1 MHFPEQQKGVKQ
13 HLEIIPSAFWNL
25 RDFNAMKRNCMPGQ
39 YLILLQSQHTAQN
52 ENASGKGF
60 YNNKTIWFTW
70 CCSVVHIIFTNA
82 GVKVS
87 GAAKYRP
94 QQIQII
100 IISGTCSD
108 CSYAFLMLPL
118 ITLHW
123 SSLQQRLGCVWNI
136 SKGLS
141 YFIPEM
147 CIMHLFDYF
156 SELP

>member
-1 MHFPEQQKGVKQ
+1 M
-13 HLEIIPSAFWNL
+13 
-25 RDFNAMKRNCMPGQ
+25 
-39 YLILLQSQHTAQN
+39 
-52 ENASGKGF
+52 
-60 YNNKTIWFTW
+60 
-70 CCSVVHIIFTNA
+70 VHIIFTNA

-123 SSLQQRLGCVWNI
+123 SSLPPAAARLRVEYIERTLTLYTKNVHHASI
-136 SKGLS
+136 
-141 YFIPEM
+141 
-147 CIMHLFDYF
+147 
-156 SELP
+156 

>member
-1 MHFPEQQKGVKQ
+1 MHAGPIFDIAIAHHLNLKWKKGLRLYQDSGPWDLRLEQT
-13 HLEIIPSAFWNL
+13 FT
-25 RDFNAMKRNCMPGQ
+25 RNQGG
-39 YLILLQSQHTAQN
+39 TK
-52 ENASGKGF
+52 NASENGF
-60 YNNKTIWFTW
+60 YNNKMIYYTW
-70 CCSVVHIIFTNA
+70 CCCSVVHIIFTNA

-123 SSLQQRLGCVWNI
+123 SSLQQLGCVWNI

>member
-1 MHFPEQQKGVKQ
+1 M
-13 HLEIIPSAFWNL
+13 
-25 RDFNAMKRNCMPGQ
+25 
-39 YLILLQSQHTAQN
+39 
-52 ENASGKGF
+52 
-60 YNNKTIWFTW
+60 
-70 CCSVVHIIFTNA
+70 VHIIFTNA

-123 SSLQQRLGCVWNI
+123 SSL
-136 SKGLS
+136 LS
-141 YFIPEM
+141 PAAAACGIYQKDSHTFTRNV
-147 CIMHLFDYF
+147 HLFLSSTNKVEHSLNTKLHRY
-156 SELP
+156 LAQLNA

>member
-1 MHFPEQQKGVKQ
+1 MMVSLLPESKAGPKTP
-13 HLEIIPSAFWNL
+13 LEGYFIII
-25 RDFNAMKRNCMPGQ
+25 D
-39 YLILLQSQHTAQN
+39 
-52 ENASGKGF
+52 
-60 YNNKTIWFTW
+60 NNTIYFTW
-70 CCSVVHIIFTNA
+70 CCSVVNIIFTNA

-123 SSLQQRLGCVWNI
+123 SSLQQRLCVEYI
-136 SKGLS
+136 ERTLLS
-141 YFIPEM
+141 YFYQKFNVQ
-147 CIMHLFDYF
+147 LK
-156 SELP
+156 